1 MRRGLGSEALL
12 LPLHQTHPR
21 PWEKGLKERHL
32 EGFGGDFHCTSRLV
46 FQFRSYSQG
55 GNGSDSLCP
64 SQSLLEASLNK
75 FTECGRSR
83 IWTQFLTKLE
93 EKKEMYQAE
102 RKSKFRLSTDLQK
115 WRISSVQF
123 RHAVTSDS
131 LWLHGLQHARL
142 PCSSPTPRAYSN
154 SCPLSWW
161 CHPTN
166 SSSINSIS
174 MVHNLKK

>member
-1 MRRGLGSEALL
+1 MKAKHSFPEVDNNYFPLVACL
-12 LPLHQTHPR
+12 LPVILNSPSHVTRSTTGPGR
-21 PWEKGLKERHL
+21 KGLKERHL

-115 WRISSVQF
+115 
-123 RHAVTSDS
+123 
-131 LWLHGLQHARL
+131 
-142 PCSSPTPRAYSN
+142 
-154 SCPLSWW
+154 
-161 CHPTN
+161 
-166 SSSINSIS
+166 
-174 MVHNLKK
+174 